1 MVEAKPVLFLNGPNL
16 NMLGTRQP
24 EIYGHATLQD
34 VEKAARAKAAELGL
48 TIDFRQSNSESEL
61 VGWVQQARGSFA
73 GIIINPAAFTHTSIA
88 LMDALLIFDGPIV
101 ELHVGNN
108 FRREEFRHRSFVS
121 LAAKAI
127 VEGFGPDGYEIA
139 VVGMSKLLKS
149 LIRRKGSERRR
160 VLRRS

>member
-1 MVEAKPVLFLNGPNL
+1 MADAKPVLFLNGPNL

-34 VEKAARAKAAELGL
+34 VEQAAKAKAAQLGM

-61 VGWVQQARGSFA
+61 VGWVHEARSKFA
-73 GIIINPAAFTHTSIA
+73 GIIINPAAFTHTSVA
-88 LMDALLIFDGPIV
+88 LLDALLIFDGPII

-108 FRREEFRHRSFVS
+108 FRREEFRHKSFIS

-127 VEGFGPDGYEIA
+127 LEGFGPDGYEIA
-139 VVGMSKLLKS
+139 VVGMSKLLKTA
-149 LIRRKGSERRR
+149 
-160 VLRRS
+160 